1 MSDIKDLIK
10 KVRLFAEERH
20 WGSYHKP
27 KDLSLKLMEEV
38 GELVEHFQWKTDQE
52 IDQYLQDKQ
61 NKQAVAEEVVD
72 CLIILLTMTDYC
84 LEVDLEEIFDQKIE
98 KNAQKYPINDC
109 TDEELL

>member
-20 WGSYHKP
+20 WGPYHKP

-38 GELVEHFQWKTDQE
+38 GELVEHFQWKTDQKIE
-52 IDQYLQDKQ
+52 QYLADED
-61 NKQAVAEEVVD
+61 NERAVAKEIAD

-84 LEVDLEEIFDQKIE
+84 LDVDLEEIFDQKIE
-98 KNAQKYPINDC
+98 KNAQKYPVDQG